1 MPVLFTLRARV
12 KKDYSSWDYAHV
24 VVSSGFWRSHLPLA
38 FIFGRATP
46 IPLKRRIIRSL
57 RPLQSRLIEWNP
69 GGRSSLRIQV
79 SYTND
84 RPRMTVFLPGL
95 HTWRDVVLP
104 SLLLWISVEKQPIMV
119 SIFLLSFMWAKIKK
133 AARDIPLKYVVE
145 LNGFNSKSFPVLLM
159 I

>member
-1 MPVLFTLRARV
+1 MLFTLPARV
-12 KKDYSSWDYAHV
+12 KKDYSSWDDVYV
-24 VVSSGFWRSHLPLA
+24 VVCRDLWPSHLPLG
-38 FIFGRATP
+38 FIVFGRATP
-46 IPLKRRIIRSL
+46 IPLKRRILPSL

-95 HTWRDVVLP
+95 HTWRNVVLP

-119 SIFLLSFMWAKIKK
+119 SIFFLSFMWAKIKK

-145 LNGFNSKSFPVLLM
+145 LNGFNSKLFPVLLM